1 MKLAVLGCGNMGG
14 AIITGVQSKN
24 SSWDIVGF
32 DTYRPLVDNY
42 PDVKFQEPVSWFEN
56 SSPDLVLIAV
66 KPQIMGEALSVFTRS
81 TENTLWVSIAAGI
94 SLTKLEG
101 MLPKGAKI
109 CRVMP
114 NTPALIGE
122 AMSAYTLSSSC
133 TSEDET
139 KVQSLLASI
148 GKFIRVPEYQMDAV
162 VGVSGSGPA
171 YIFTVIEALAE
182 GGVVAGLPYA
192 QAMECAVQTVIGA
205 AKMVQETKLAPAVL
219 RSQVMSPGGTT
230 ATAVKALE
238 EGGLRAA
245 LMNAVTSAAKRS
257 AELG

>member
-1 MKLAVLGCGNMGG
+1 
-14 AIITGVQSKN
+14 
-24 SSWDIVGF
+24 
-32 DTYRPLVDNY
+32 
-42 PDVKFQEPVSWFEN
+42 
-56 SSPDLVLIAV
+56 
-66 KPQIMGEALSVFTRS
+66 
-81 TENTLWVSIAAGI
+81 
-94 SLTKLEG
+94 
-101 MLPKGAKI
+101 
-109 CRVMP
+109 MP

-122 AMSAYTLSSSC
+122 AMSAFSLSAMCDLS
-133 TSEDET
+133 DEKNVT
-139 KVQSLLASI
+139 QLLAAV

-171 YIFTVIEALAE
+171 YIYTVIEAMAE

-205 AKMVQETKLAPAVL
+205 AKMVQQTKESPAVL

-230 ATAVKALE
+230 AAAVKALE

-245 LMNAVTSAAKRS
+245 LMNAVTTAAKRS